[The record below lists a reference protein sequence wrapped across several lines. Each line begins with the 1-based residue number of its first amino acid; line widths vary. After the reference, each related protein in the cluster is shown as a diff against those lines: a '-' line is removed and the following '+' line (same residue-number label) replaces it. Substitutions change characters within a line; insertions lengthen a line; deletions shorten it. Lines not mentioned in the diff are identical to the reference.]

1 MLLLDNEFRPS
12 PVEPVGSADCQTET
26 STEPRWGVA
35 TETGRLTDVLLS
47 APTHLS
53 MVPCNMVTRQ
63 SIADGHSLQPLKAA
77 RQHQNLV
84 KALTGA
90 GVRCHWV
97 PPLPT
102 MANLVF
108 TRDPAL
114 MSPWGLIELR
124 PAAAHRRGEP
134 AQVAQAVASLGAPYL
149 GRIEE
154 GRIEGGNVCLLR
166 EGLLLVGYSRDR
178 TDEAGARALGAMF
191 ERMGWEV
198 IYAPFDPQFLHLDTI
213 FTMLSPDCAVACPG
227 ALGSELGARLGNL
240 GVGIIP
246 ATLDE
251 VADLGAN
258 LLCLGD
264 GRVLAPAHNRQLN
277 AILGRSGFEVIPV
290 EANQFTRCGGGL
302 HCLTM
307 PLARDPA

>member
-1 MLLLDNEFRPS
+1 MLLEQAGAETF
-12 PVEPVGSADCQTET
+12 ADCPTET
-26 STEPRWGVA
+26 LTTPRWGVA
-35 TETGRLTDVLLS
+35 SETGRLTDVLLS

-53 MVPCNMVTRQ
+53 MVPCNAVTRR
-63 SIADGHSLQPLKAA
+63 SLAAGFSLQPVAA
-77 RQHQNLV
+77 AEQHRGLAA
-84 KALTGA
+84 ALTRA

-97 PPLPT
+97 PPKPGMTDL
-102 MANLVF
+102 AF
-108 TRDPAL
+108 TRDPVL
-114 MSPWGLIELR
+114 ISPWGLIELR
-124 PAAAHRRGEP
+124 PAVAHRRAEP
-134 AQVAQAVASLGAPYL
+134 KHVAEAVTGLGVPWL

-154 GRIEGGNVCLLR
+154 GRIEGGDICLLR
-166 EGLLLVGYSRDR
+166 EGLLLIGHSGDR
-178 TDEAGARALGAMF
+178 TDETGARALGAMF

-198 IYAPFDPQFLHLDTI
+198 VYAPFDRQFLHLDTI

-227 ALGSELGARLGNL
+227 ALGGDLGARLSSL

-258 LLCLGD
+258 LLCLGN

-277 AILGRSGFEVIPV
+277 TILGRSGFEVVAV
-290 EANQFTRCGGGL
+290 EVDQFTRCGGGL

-307 PLARDPA
+307 PLARERDDARQ